1 MKKVIPAV
9 VISILLG
16 FFLGVKL
23 DGLLFPL
30 KDAQLDKFE
39 KAYRYTNFFYVDSL
53 DEKKLVDNAIEGMLK
68 DLDPHSV
75 YINPEE
81 FSFEEEEM
89 RGNFEGIGIEFQIL
103 KDTIVVVSPITGGPS
118 ESVGILSGDRI
129 INVEGNDA
137 TGLTNDEVI
146 KLLRGKKGT
155 SVNVTVFR
163 PSINSNIDFTIVR
176 DRINLNSVDVSLLYE
191 GNIGY
196 INLTRFSET
205 SAREVIEALNRLK
218 EEGMEKLVLDL
229 RNNPGGLLTQAF
241 NIADLFIDSTKMIV
255 YTKGRYSEFDE
266 EFRARRD
273 YPFEKLPLIILVNRG
288 SASASEIVA
297 GAVQDWDRGL
307 IIGETTF
314 GKGLVQR
321 QFVLPD
327 NSALRITV
335 SKYYTPSGR
344 EIQRNYENK
353 DEYYREIHD
362 REETDSV
369 NINHSYEDS
378 SAVIYHTK
386 HGRKVFGGGGITP
399 DIIIDAEK
407 SSDFLVELR
416 KNNIYYRFARKFLD
430 DNGEK
435 LRKTYSGD
443 MNKFL
448 KNFEFNSNEINE
460 FQRFAKNNNIKF
472 SSTEFQRDG
481 KFVATI
487 LKAFVARDLYKEK
500 GWYSVLLSIDRQF
513 QNALPYF
520 EEAEKLP
527 GFYGN

>member
-1 MKKVIPAV
+1 MKKIIPAI

-16 FFLGVKL
+16 FFVGVKL
-23 DGLLFPL
+23 DDLLFPL
-30 KDAQLDKFE
+30 KDVQLDKFE
-39 KAYRYTNFFYVDSL
+39 KAYRYTSYFYVDSL
-53 DEKKLVDNAIEGMLK
+53 NENELVDNAIEGMLK
-68 DLDPHSV
+68 NLDPHSV
-75 YINPEE
+75 YITPEE
-81 FSFEEEEM
+81 FSYEEEEM

-118 ESVGILSGDRI
+118 ESVGILAGDRI
-129 INVEGNDA
+129 IKIEGKDA
-137 TGLTNDEVI
+137 TGLTNDDVI

-155 SVNVTVFR
+155 PVSVTVLR
-163 PSINSNIDFTIVR
+163 PSNNSTIDFTIVR
-176 DRINLNSVDVSLLYE
+176 DRINLNSVDIALLYN

-205 SAREVIEALNRLK
+205 STREVIEALNRLRK
-218 EEGMEKLVLDL
+218 EGMEKLVLDL

-255 YTKGRYSEFDE
+255 YTKGRYAEFDE
-266 EFRARRD
+266 EFRARRN

-297 GAVQDWDRGL
+297 GAIQDWDRGL
-307 IIGETTF
+307 IVGETTF

-344 EIQRNYENK
+344 EIQRNYKNRE
-353 DEYYREIHD
+353 EYYNQINY
-362 REETDSV
+362 REEPDSI
-369 NINHSYEDS
+369 NINHNYEDS
-378 SAVIYHTK
+378 STVIFYTK

-407 SSDFLVELR
+407 SSDFLVDLR
-416 KNNIYYRFARKFLD
+416 KNNIYYRFVRNYLD
-430 DNGEK
+430 RNGQR
-435 LRKTYSGD
+435 LRNLYSSD
-443 MNKFL
+443 MNNFL
-448 KNFEFNSNEINE
+448 RNFDFDSKEINE
-460 FQRFAKNNNIKF
+460 FLQFAKNNNIKF
-472 SSTEFQRDG
+472 TSKDFQNNR
-481 KFVATI
+481 KFLLGI
-487 LKAFVARDLYKEK
+487 LKAFVARELFKEK
-500 GWYSVLLSIDRQF
+500 GWYSVLLNIDRQF
-513 QNALPYF
+513 QNALKYF
-520 EEAEKLP
+520 EEATKLP